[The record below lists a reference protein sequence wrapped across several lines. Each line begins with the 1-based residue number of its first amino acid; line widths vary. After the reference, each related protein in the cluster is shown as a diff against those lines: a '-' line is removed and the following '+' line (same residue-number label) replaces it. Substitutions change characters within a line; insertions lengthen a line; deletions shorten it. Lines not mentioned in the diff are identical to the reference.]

1 MNIRIKHLLM
11 LMALTIV
18 PLVACNATNSGNK
31 AETAAE
37 AAGDTNLPLD
47 LGFLEKQGVDVSK
60 IKDICDLG
68 SEYFMGASLDE
79 EQVLKLLPMVALM
92 GEDEIS
98 RGYEIRGARALPGGF
113 TMLLYSVETGDD
125 STTELLAIY
134 DKSGKLTD
142 YMQLDDWDQFEVIE
156 SDDAFTKGR
165 AHVTDTKL
173 AFTKPN
179 EFTLDETVRE
189 GNWERVGDDAP
200 MPRELTHV
208 KWLVETLKRYTL
220 DDKGHMTLAEEKI
233 VKSEGDVDPD
243 YKADPIMKL
252 YLLPASD
259 PNRIDRLN
267 NMVND
272 MIKKQGLQ
280 DFDDERGWS
289 TQFVVSEIFAGSP
302 ETLLNWIYKNRNS
315 KSEVAEYLKKS
326 ITSGWRDKEI
336 LEQQIEKM
344 SDKTAQQYLKE
355 LTAQWERDDDY

>member
-47 LGFLEKQGVDVSK
+47 LGFLEKQGVDVSG
-60 IKDICDLG
+60 IKDICDITDYVDWVTLN
-68 SEYFMGASLDE
+68 E

-92 GEDEIS
+92 GEDELL
-98 RGYEIRGARALPGGF
+98 RGYDIRGARALPGGF

-134 DKSGKLTD
+134 DKNGKLTD

-156 SDDAFTKGR
+156 SDDAFNKGR

-173 AFTKPN
+173 TFTKPN

-189 GNWERVGDDAP
+189 GNWERVGEDGP

-208 KWLVETLKRYTL
+208 KWLVETLRRYTL

-267 NMVND
+267 NMMNGL
-272 MIKKQGLQ
+272 IAKQGLQ

-289 TQFVVSEIFAGSP
+289 AQFVVSEIFAANP
-302 ETLLNWIYKNRNS
+302 EGLLNWIYKNRNG
-315 KSEVAEYLKKS
+315 KSVIVDYLKKC
-326 ITSGWRDKEI
+326 ITTGWRDKEI
-336 LEQQIEKM
+336 LDQEIEKM
-344 SDKTAQQYLKE
+344 SDKAAQKYFKE
-355 LTAQWERDDDY
+355 LTANWEPEE